1 MASKKIEMPVEI
13 KAKEEKKAPPA
24 RIPDMFGSMM
34 QGDSERLQIAKELFT
49 GENID
54 MKTELDDREIN
65 LIARAKFIEEVFGL
79 DSLGIFIEKFLR
91 TRVSKARQ
99 GRKEFVET
107 VKNQEK
113 DNSLAAIGNMFKAG
127 KF

>member
-1 MASKKIEMPVEI
+1 MANKKIEVLEI
-13 KAKEEKKAPPA
+13 NMKQEKKAPSV

-65 LIARAKFIEEVFGL
+65 LIARAKFIEEVFAL
-79 DSLGIFIEKFLR
+79 DSLGIFIDKFFR

-113 DNSLAAIGNMFKAG
+113 DNGLAQLGNIFKQG